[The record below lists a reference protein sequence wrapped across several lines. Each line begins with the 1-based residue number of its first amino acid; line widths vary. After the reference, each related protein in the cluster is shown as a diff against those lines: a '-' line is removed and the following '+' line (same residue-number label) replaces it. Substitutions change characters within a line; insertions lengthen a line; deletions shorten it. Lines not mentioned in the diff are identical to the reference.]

1 MKRARKSLCKNDFSH
16 TSPFHNP
23 FISLFFSLF
32 FYLSFLFILFFVFL
46 FFIFLVEEAIGGLIC
61 LTNTR
66 SLQPFYLSLL
76 SPIFNLFFQFFVCF
90 YFYFSWL
97 QRWGRSKLV
106 RFEPRSSPTQV
117 LSTTLLSLYPLIIYF
132 AFYFI
137 FLCES
142 TFDFFWGLGFGEV
155 RRPLQLSPT
164 PPPLLFSIFFLFSII
179 YFPFYFCCVFLLLI
193 FSTREVE
200 EDIIY

>member
-76 SPIFNLFFQFFVCF
+76 SPIFNHFFSILCVFTSIFLGYKGGGDLSLLDLSLDPHPRKSFQQPF
-90 YFYFSWL
+90 Y
-97 QRWGRSKLV
+97 
-106 RFEPRSSPTQV
+106 
-117 LSTTLLSLYPLIIYF
+117 LSTLSSFILLFILSFCVSLLLI
-132 AFYFI
+132 
-137 FLCES
+137 
-142 TFDFFWGLGFGEV
+142 FFWGLGFGEV

-164 PPPLLFSIFFLFSII
+164 PPPPSYFLFSS
-179 YFPFYFCCVFLLLI
+179 YFQSSIFLFI
-193 FSTREVE
+193 FVVCFSF
-200 EDIIY
+200 